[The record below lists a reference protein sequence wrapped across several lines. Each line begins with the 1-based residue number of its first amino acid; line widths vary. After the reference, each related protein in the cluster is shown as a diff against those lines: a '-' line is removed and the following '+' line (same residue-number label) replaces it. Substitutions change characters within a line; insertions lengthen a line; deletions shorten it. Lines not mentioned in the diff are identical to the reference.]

1 MYLLVNSSV
10 TSELI
15 IVVITAVIS
24 RVRVMDTASD
34 VVQED
39 IPTSKRKININT
51 RRKLILGKCYIVL

>member
-34 VVQED
+34 VEE
-39 IPTSKRKININT
+39 IPLCDSIW
-51 RRKLILGKCYIVL
+51 

>member
-10 TSELI
+10 TNEII

-39 IPTSKRKININT
+39 LRTS
-51 RRKLILGKCYIVL
+51 RRRLI

>member
-10 TSELI
+10 TNELI

-39 IPTSKRKININT
+39 IPISKRKININT
-51 RRKLILGKCYIVL
+51 RR

>member
-10 TSELI
+10 TNELI

-24 RVRVMDTASD
+24 RVKVMDTASD

-39 IPTSKRKININT
+39 IPTSKKED
-51 RRKLILGKCYIVL
+51 